1 MSGSQDGKN
10 AQAEQIS
17 GSLIAAAPLS
27 SKPPVQVPV
36 QQRDTEWELPNGFAW
51 VYYGEGT
58 DDVHRPVIMADGFN
72 LGRSDLQWLAQG
84 LDGGEYKFLSALRK
98 QGRTVILVG
107 FDERT
112 APIEQNAKTVIA
124 AIQQTVQQRVG
135 QDRLAVGGFSMGGLV
150 ARYALAKLEMER
162 MDHQTELYFS
172 YDTPH
177 RGAVIPIGL
186 QAFAHFIPQDNA
198 FAQQMNSPAARQ
210 MLWRHYDSDTG
221 RSEVDPLR
229 TSLLRDLDRMGG
241 WPMIP
246 RKIAVANGTGDGTGL
261 PVPPGDVALKSTG
274 VIAFPGTTFF
284 TQAAGDDV
292 TVAELKRLFPP
303 KSKTVTTNGF
313 PELDGAPGGTL
324 ASYKIV
330 ADELKDKGGKVELR
344 HESICFVP
352 TVSALAI
359 RDIDKQQDLYAKVAA
374 IDPGESEVDEYF
386 WSSTNTPHTA
396 ITQELCEW
404 IIERLPS

>member
-1 MSGSQDGKN
+1 MPGTQDDKD
-10 AQAEQIS
+10 AQAEQLG

-58 DDVHRPVIMADGFN
+58 DSVQKPVILADGFN

-112 APIEQNAKTVIA
+112 APIQKNAETVTA
-124 AIQQTVQQRVG
+124 AILRTLGERVG
-135 QDRLAVGGFSMGGLV
+135 DDRLTVGGFSMGGLIT
-150 ARYALAKLEMER
+150 RYALAKLETQR
-162 MDHQTELYFS
+162 MDHQTALYFS

-186 QAFAHFIPQDNA
+186 QAFAHFIPREND
-198 FAQQMNSPAARQ
+198 FAKQMNSPAARQ
-210 MLWRHYDSDTG
+210 MLWRHYDSETG
-221 RSEVDPLR
+221 QDGVDPLR
-229 TSLLRDLDRMGG
+229 TELLNDLDRLGG

-261 PVPPGDVALKSTG
+261 PVPPGEIALKSTG
-274 VIAFPGTTFF
+274 LIGFPGTTFY

-292 TVAELKRLFPP
+292 TVAQLKRLLPP
-303 KSKTVTTNGF
+303 ASKPVTTSGY

-330 ADELKDKGGKVELR
+330 ADELEAKGGRADLR

-352 TVSALAI
+352 TVSAVAI
-359 RDIDKQQDLYAKVAA
+359 RDIDKQDDLYAKVAV
-374 IDPGESEVDEYF
+374 IDPEESELDEIF
-386 WSSTNTPHTA
+386 WSSTTTPHTA

>member
-1 MSGSQDGKN
+1 MPGTQDGN
-10 AQAEQIS
+10 DAQAEQIS
-17 GSLIAAAPLS
+17 GALIAAAPLS
-27 SKPPVQVPV
+27 SAPPIQVPV
-36 QQRDTEWELPNGFAW
+36 QQRDAEWELPNGFAW

-58 DDVHRPVIMADGFN
+58 DSVQKPVIMADGFS

-84 LDGGEYKFLSALRK
+84 LDGGEYKFLTALRE

-112 APIEQNAKTVIA
+112 APIQTNAETVIA
-124 AIQQTVQQRVG
+124 AIMRTIGERVG
-135 QDRLAVGGFSMGGLV
+135 DDRLTVGGFSMGGLV
-150 ARYALAKLEMER
+150 TRYALAKLEMRR

-186 QAFAHFIPQDNA
+186 QAFAYFIPQAND
-198 FAQQMNSPAARQ
+198 FARQMTSPAARQ
-210 MLWRHYDSDTG
+210 LLWRHYDSETG
-221 RSEVDPLR
+221 KDGIDPLR
-229 TSLLRDLDRMGG
+229 TQLLEELDRMGG
-241 WPMIP
+241 WPRIP
-246 RKIAVANGTGDGTGL
+246 RTIAVANGTGDGTGL

-274 VIAFPGTTFF
+274 LIAFPGTTFY
-284 TQAAGDDV
+284 TQAAGDNV
-292 TVAELKRLFPP
+292 TVAKLKRLLPLA
-303 KSKTVTTNGF
+303 SKTITTSGY

-330 ADELKDKGGKVELR
+330 ADELVAKGGRVDLR
-344 HESICFVP
+344 HEAICFVP
-352 TVSALAI
+352 TVSAVAI
-359 RDIDKQQDLYAKVAA
+359 RDIDKQEDLYAKVSA
-374 IDPGESEVDEYF
+374 IDPGESEVDEF
-386 WSSTNTPHTA
+386 LWSSTTTQHTA

>member
-1 MSGSQDGKN
+1 MSGTPSGKD

-27 SKPPVQVPV
+27 SPPPITVPV
-36 QQRDTEWELPNGFAW
+36 HQRDTEWELPNGFAW

-58 DDVHRPVIMADGFN
+58 DSVQKPVIMADGFN

-112 APIEQNAKTVIA
+112 APIQKNAETVMA
-124 AIQQTVQQRVG
+124 AIQQTLGERVG
-135 QDRLAVGGFSMGGLV
+135 DDRLTVGGFSMGGLIT
-150 ARYALAKLEMER
+150 RYALAKLETQR

-186 QAFAHFIPQDNA
+186 QAFAHFIPQDND
-198 FAQQMNSPAARQ
+198 FARQMNSPAARQ
-210 MLWRHYDSDTG
+210 MLWRHYDSATDKSG
-221 RSEVDPLR
+221 IDPLR
-229 TSLLRDLDRMGG
+229 TQLLEELDRMGG

-246 RKIAVANGTGDGTGL
+246 RKIAVANGTGDGMGL
-261 PVPPGDVALKSTG
+261 SIPPGDMALKSTG
-274 VIAFPGTTFF
+274 LIAFPGTTFY
-284 TQAAGDDV
+284 TQAAGDNV
-292 TVAELKRLFPP
+292 TVAELKRLLPP
-303 KSKTVTTNGF
+303 ASKKVTTSGF

-330 ADELKDKGGKVELR
+330 ADELVKKGGKVDLR
-344 HESICFVP
+344 HEAICFVP
-352 TVSALAI
+352 TVSAVAI
-359 RDIDKQQDLYAKVAA
+359 RNIDKQEDLYAKVASL
-374 IDPGESEVDEYF
+374 DPNESELDEFF
-386 WSSTNTPHTA
+386 WSSATTPHTA
-396 ITQELCEW
+396 ITRELCEW
-404 IIERLPS
+404 IIERLP

>member
-1 MSGSQDGKN
+1 MSASQDDKN
-10 AQAEQIS
+10 AQAERIS

-36 QQRDTEWELPNGFAW
+36 HQRDTQWKLPNGFAW

-58 DDVHRPVIMADGFN
+58 DHVHKPVIMADGFN

-84 LDGGEYKFLSALRK
+84 LDGGEYKFLTALRE

-112 APIEQNAKTVIA
+112 APIQKNAETVSA
-124 AIQQTVQQRVG
+124 AIMRTLAERVG
-135 QDRLAVGGFSMGGLV
+135 DDRLTVGGFSMGGLV
-150 ARYALAKLEMER
+150 TRYALARLEMQR
-162 MDHQTELYFS
+162 MDHQTALYFS

-198 FAQQMNSPAARQ
+198 FAEQMNSPAARQ
-210 MLWRHYDSDTG
+210 MLWRHYNSDTG
-221 RSEVDPLR
+221 RDEIDPAR
-229 TSLLRDLDRMGG
+229 TELLQDLERMGG
-241 WPMIP
+241 WPVIP

-261 PVPPGDVALKSTG
+261 PVPPGDMALKSTG
-274 VIAFPGTTFF
+274 LIAFPGTTFF
-284 TQAAGDDV
+284 TQACGDDV
-292 TVAELKRLFPP
+292 TVAQLKRLLPP
-303 KSKTVTTNGF
+303 KSQTVTTSGY

-330 ADELKDKGGKVELR
+330 ADELVAKGGRVDLR
-344 HESICFVP
+344 HEAICFVP
-352 TVSALAI
+352 TVSAVAI
-359 RDIDKQQDLYAKVAA
+359 RDIDRQEDLYAKVAA
-374 IDPGESEVDEYF
+374 LDPQESELDEIF
-386 WSSTNTPHTA
+386 WSSATTPHTS
-396 ITQELCEW
+396 ITRELCEW
-404 IIERLPS
+404 IVERLPS

>member
-1 MSGSQDGKN
+1 MPAAQNGKD

-27 SKPPVQVPV
+27 SQPPVQVPV
-36 QQRDTEWELPNGFAW
+36 HQRDTEWELPNGFAW

-58 DDVHRPVIMADGFN
+58 SHVQKPIIMADGFN

-84 LDGGEYKFLSALRK
+84 LDGGEYKFLTELRK

-112 APIEQNAKTVIA
+112 APIQTNAETVIA
-124 AIQQTVQQRVG
+124 AIMQAIGERVG
-135 QDRLAVGGFSMGGLV
+135 DDRLTVGGFSMGGLIT
-150 ARYALAKLEMER
+150 RYALAKLETER
-162 MDHQTELYFS
+162 MDHQTALYFS

-186 QAFAHFIPQDNA
+186 QAFAHFIPLAND
-198 FAQQMNSPAARQ
+198 FARQMNSPAARQ
-210 MLWRHYDSDTG
+210 LLWRHYN
-221 RSEVDPLR
+221 SETDKDEIDPLR
-229 TSLLRDLDRMGG
+229 TELLKDLRRMGD

-246 RKIAVANGTGDGTGL
+246 RKIAVANGTGDGMGL
-261 PVPPGDVALKSTG
+261 SIPPGEMALKSTG
-274 VIAFPGTTFF
+274 LIAFPGTTFY
-284 TQAAGDDV
+284 TQATGNNV
-292 TVAELKRLFPP
+292 TVAQLKRLIPP
-303 KSKTVTTNGF
+303 ASKPVTVSGY

-330 ADELKDKGGKVELR
+330 ADELVSKGGKVDLR

-352 TVSALAI
+352 TVSAVAI
-359 RDIDKQQDLYAKVAA
+359 RDIDKQEDLYAKVASL
-374 IDPGESEVDEYF
+374 DPNESELDEFF
-386 WSSTNTPHTA
+386 WSSSTTPHTA
-396 ITQELCEW
+396 ITRELCEW
-404 IIERLPS
+404 IIERLP